1 MTPKCNQKWVCLE
14 IINTPF
20 RGKFFLS
27 VNTSQSN
34 SGCSETSDHL
44 SRAEKSPCDFFRRK
58 IKLRKKIFRKFVDKK
73 GRIIIFLGHGSIRFP
88 RFSRKGGEGR
98 GRIIQSTSI
107 CIIQRSRVVAFTT
120 LWPDISIPTPLQW
133 KLAPWSKLF
142 LSFPFFFLTNFEISK
157 KLKRN

>member
-1 MTPKCNQKWVCLE
+1 MCLE

-34 SGCSETSDHL
+34 SGCSEASDHL

-73 GRIIIFLGHGSIRFP
+73 GRIIIFLGHESIRFP
-88 RFSRKGGEGR
+88 RFSRKGGEGEDNPVDVYLHYSTFAR
-98 GRIIQSTSI
+98 GGFYHALTGYFDSDTVAMKA
-107 CIIQRSRVVAFTT
+107 RSLIKA
-120 LWPDISIPTPLQW
+120 IS
-133 KLAPWSKLF
+133 LF
-142 LSFPFFFLTNFEISK
+142 SFFFLTNFEISK